1 MFDWIALSAGSF
13 QAVQTFREANLIT
26 EQKIVHHDILSN
38 EIVHTKHK
46 FYVFA
51 GINFD
56 NFLSKTNKQSMYLST
71 KTPNQVKTTLWIHDF
86 GKFVAFREDVN
97 SLRNHIITNKEKNN
111 IRFKIKS
118 GNILIWISEML

>member
-38 EIVHTKHK
+38 EIVRTKHK

-71 KTPNQVKTTLWIHDF
+71 KTPNQVKTTLWIHNF
-86 GKFVAFREDVN
+86 GKFVAFLEDVN
-97 SLRNHIITNKEKNN
+97 SLRNHMTTSKEKNN
-111 IRFKIKS
+111 TRSKMKS
-118 GNILIWISEML
+118 GNILI